1 MRGSPF
7 RSLRDKSDPDSERGI
22 ICLTH
27 WTADGPAFN
36 CRGKSSTHPLDTG
49 HYIAPSNG
57 LTTASVVAMA
67 GSPARSTKPEKNQ
80 PVLPFAFEPGTGTR
94 PSRGRLWPLALPA
107 LVLASL
113 FAFGVERADAADC
126 EFVLGFAAL
135 QSVAPDTVGECL
147 DNELHHPADG
157 ITRQATTEG
166 VLLWRKVD
174 NHTSFTDGHRTWVA
188 GPLGLQQRAVGDR
201 FAWESDAGRVIRVGA
216 VVSET
221 GRFVA
226 EGNDVRRGYRLWANW
241 INGEYGGLKVG
252 DARYRVELVMYDD
265 AGEAA
270 ATRNLVG
277 RLITEDKVDFLLG
290 PYSSGLT
297 QHALEVADAHGQI
310 LVTASGGAESLF
322 TQGFGSFF
330 AVQTPAAQ
338 YTRSAL
344 QLLAG
349 EGAGSVVI
357 AHPDTA
363 FATSVAD
370 GARRWAAES
379 GLDVLAVHEYPQGSA
394 ELAAIIAE
402 AKRLGPDVFVGGGHF
417 NDAIQFLRAAR
428 ELDFRP
434 AAMVITVG
442 PSNPLLVEQ
451 LGADAEY
458 VIGPTQ
464 WEASMGY
471 AGDLIGSAPD
481 YATRYHALWGR
492 DPTYQAAGAS
502 AAALALHHA
511 IEAAGNLDSA
521 SVHRALRELE
531 VDTFFGPISF
541 DEQGR
546 NSARAMGLVQI
557 QDGQILVVAPTA
569 AAAADIVYPA
579 PAAGRTP

>member
-1 MRGSPF
+1 MR
-7 RSLRDKSDPDSERGI
+7 
-22 ICLTH
+22 
-27 WTADGPAFN
+27 
-36 CRGKSSTHPLDTG
+36 
-49 HYIAPSNG
+49 
-57 LTTASVVAMA
+57 
-67 GSPARSTKPEKNQ
+67 
-80 PVLPFAFEPGTGTR
+80 PVEFEPSTGAR
-94 PSRGRLWPLALPA
+94 AARGRLWPLALPF

-113 FAFGVERADAADC
+113 FAFGVGRAEAADC
-126 EFVLGFAAL
+126 QFVLGFAAL
-135 QSVAPDTVGECL
+135 QSAAPDTVGECL
-147 DNELHHPADG
+147 ENELHHPADG
-157 ITRQATTEG
+157 ITRQQTTEG
-166 VLLWRKVD
+166 VLLWRKAD

-188 GPLGLQQRAVGDR
+188 GPQGLKQRPVGDR
-201 FAWESDAGRVIRVGA
+201 FAWESDADRVIRVGA

-221 GRFVA
+221 GRFVE
-226 EGNDVRRGYRLWANW
+226 EGNDVRRGYQLWANW

-252 DARYRVELVMYDD
+252 DARHRVELVMYDD

-270 ATRNLVG
+270 ATRTLAE
-277 RLITEDKVDFLLG
+277 RLITEDEVDFLLG

-297 QHALEVADAHGQI
+297 QIALEVADAHGQI

-349 EGAGSVVI
+349 EGAASVVI
-357 AHPDTA
+357 AHPDTV
-363 FATSVAD
+363 FANSVAD

-379 GLDVLAVHEYPQGSA
+379 GLNVLAVHEYPQGSA
-394 ELAAIIAE
+394 ELATIIAA
-402 AKRLGPDVFVGGGHF
+402 AKRLDPDVFVGGGHF
-417 NDAIQFLRAAR
+417 NDAILFLQAAR

-442 PSNPLLVEQ
+442 PSNPLLVET

-471 AGDLIGSAPD
+471 AGDLIGSAAD
-481 YATRYHALWGR
+481 YAARYRALWGH

-511 IEAAGNLDSA
+511 IEAAGTTDSA

-541 DEQGR
+541 DEQGS
-546 NSARAMGLVQI
+546 NSERAMSLVQI
-557 QDGQILVVAPTA
+557 QGGQILVVAPSA
-569 AAAADIVYPA
+569 AAAAAIVYPA
-579 PAAGRTP
+579 PRGVRDTA

>member
-1 MRGSPF
+1 MRPF
-7 RSLRDKSDPDSERGI
+7 EFDSRTG
-22 ICLTH
+22 L
-27 WTADGPAFN
+27 WTA
-36 CRGKSSTHPLDTG
+36 
-49 HYIAPSNG
+49 
-57 LTTASVVAMA
+57 
-67 GSPARSTKPEKNQ
+67 
-80 PVLPFAFEPGTGTR
+80 
-94 PSRGRLWPLALPA
+94 RGRLWPLVLPI
-107 LVLASL
+107 LVLASW
-113 FAFGVERADAADC
+113 FAFGVDRANAADC
-126 EFVLGFAAL
+126 QFVLGFAAL
-135 QSVAPDTVGECL
+135 QAAAPAAVGDCL
-147 DNELHHPADG
+147 ENELHHPADG
-157 ITRQATTEG
+157 ITRQQTAKG
-166 VLLWRKVD
+166 VLVWRKAD

-188 GPLGLQQRAVGDR
+188 GPLGLQQRSVGDR
-201 FAWESDAGRVIRVGA
+201 FAWESDADRVIRIGA

-252 DARYRVELVMYDD
+252 DARYRVELNMYDD

-270 ATRNLVG
+270 AARMLVE
-277 RLITEDKVDFLLG
+277 RLITEDEVDLLLG
-290 PYSSGLT
+290 PYSSSLT
-297 QHALEVADAHGQI
+297 QIALEVADAHGQI

-349 EGAGSVVI
+349 EGASSVVI
-357 AHPDTA
+357 AHPDTV

-379 GLDVLAVHEYPQGSA
+379 ELDVLAVHEYPQGSA
-394 ELAAIIAE
+394 ELSAIIAD
-402 AKRLGPDVFVGGGHF
+402 AKRLGPDIFVGGGHF
-417 NDAIQFLRAAR
+417 NDAILFLRAAR

-442 PSNPLLVEQ
+442 PSNPLLVET
-451 LGADAEY
+451 LGSDAEY

-464 WEASMGY
+464 WEASMSY
-471 AGDLIGSAPD
+471 AGDLIGSAAD
-481 YATRYHALWGR
+481 FAARYHSLWGR

-511 IEAAGNLDSA
+511 IEAAGTMDAA
-521 SVHRALRELE
+521 SVHQALRELQ
-531 VDTFFGPISF
+531 VDTFFGPIRF

-557 QDGQILVVAPTA
+557 QGGQILVVAPTA
-569 AAAADIVYPA
+569 AAAADIIYPA
-579 PAAGRTP
+579 PADGGTP

>member
-1 MRGSPF
+1 MR
-7 RSLRDKSDPDSERGI
+7 
-22 ICLTH
+22 
-27 WTADGPAFN
+27 
-36 CRGKSSTHPLDTG
+36 PLDLEPRTG
-49 HYIAPSNG
+49 IR
-57 LTTASVVAMA
+57 TA
-67 GSPARSTKPEKNQ
+67 
-80 PVLPFAFEPGTGTR
+80 
-94 PSRGRLWPLALPA
+94 RGRLWPLVLPI

-113 FAFGVERADAADC
+113 FAFGVDRADAADC

-135 QSVAPDTVGECL
+135 QSAAPDTVGDCL
-147 DNELHHPADG
+147 ENELHHPADG
-157 ITRQATTEG
+157 ITRQQTTEG
-166 VLLWRKVD
+166 VLLWRKAD

-188 GPLGLQQRAVGDR
+188 GPQGLQQRAVGDR

-221 GRFVA
+221 GRFVE
-226 EGNDVRRGYRLWANW
+226 EGNAVRRGYRLWANW
-241 INGEYGGLKVG
+241 INGEYGGIKVG
-252 DARYRVELVMYDD
+252 DTRYRVDLVMYDD

-270 ATRNLVG
+270 ATRMLVEK
-277 RLITEDKVDFLLG
+277 LITEDEVDFLLG

-297 QHALEVADAHGQI
+297 QSAIEVADAHDRI

-322 TQGFGSFF
+322 TQGFESFF

-349 EGAGSVVI
+349 EGAASVVI
-357 AHPDTA
+357 SHPDTV

-394 ELAAIIAE
+394 GLAAIIAD
-402 AKRLGPDVFVGGGHF
+402 AKRLDPDVFVGGGHF
-417 NDAIQFLRAAR
+417 NDAILFLRAAR

-442 PSNPLLVEQ
+442 PSNPLLVEM
-451 LGADAEY
+451 LGADAEN

-464 WEASMGY
+464 WEVSMGY
-471 AGDLIGSAPD
+471 AGDLIGSAAD
-481 YATRYHALWGR
+481 YAARFRALWGR

-502 AAALALHHA
+502 AAALALQHA
-511 IEAAGNLDSA
+511 IEAAGTLDSEP
-521 SVHRALRELE
+521 VHRALRELD

-557 QDGQILVVAPTA
+557 QGGQILVVAPSA

-579 PAAGRTP
+579 PPTARSTAGGGDSAGGSN